1 MLNRAHPHAVFGN
14 DGGGEAGVVDQFGHE
29 LNRAALFAGQIS
41 AAEYDAAVFG
51 SRMQG
56 KQNPLAGMQAD
67 AGGLNGLG

>member
-1 MLNRAHPHAVFGN
+1 VGWGR
-14 DGGGEAGVVDQFGHE
+14 GGGGGAGVVDQFGHE
-29 LNRAALFAGQIS
+29 LDRAALFTGQIG

-56 KQNPLAGMQAD
+56 EQNPLAGMQAD